1 MINDTVL
8 HGLAQSKS
16 TIMVLIEIDLN
27 LDWF

>member
-16 TIMVLIEIDLN
+16 TSMVLIEIDLN